1 MSARKIVMRIVNI
14 SFSVLVV
21 VLVIFVLFK
30 AGEYAYDFG
39 YRVYTEKPM
48 QSAPGQDVV
57 VEVEQGMSA
66 SELGKLLE
74 EKKLIRDDKLF
85 TVQLKISAYSKEI
98 KPGIYTLNTSM
109 TSKEMMQMM
118 AKEADTEE
126 DTK

>member
-1 MSARKIVMRIVNI
+1 MSARKVVMRIVNI

-48 QSAPGQDVV
+48 QSAPGQDIV

-66 SELGKLLE
+66 SDLGKMLE
-74 EKKLIRDDKLF
+74 EKKLVRDDKLF
-85 TVQLKISAYSKEI
+85 AVQLKISAHSKDI

-109 TSKEMMQMM
+109 TSEEMMEIMSR
-118 AKEADTEE
+118 ELETEE
-126 DTK
+126 E